1 MTEVPPVS
9 RASQASAA
17 AILNAEPTRR
27 VGKRW
32 IALIALANLGLYLG
46 YFGPITVLLPNQV
59 QAIAGPAHKVAVLGW
74 VTGIGA
80 AVAMISNPVA
90 GALSDRTTSRFGRR
104 HPWTVCGAL
113 AGAAALVLLAGQS
126 TIAGVIIAWCL
137 AQAGLNAM
145 QASVTAGV
153 PDHVPVAQ
161 RGLVSGW
168 IGLPQ
173 TVGVVLAVVLVT
185 VVVTGNAGYVLIAAV
200 VLACAL
206 PFALTTPD
214 PPLPRSA
221 RPPFAWRAFAR
232 SFWLSPRRHPD
243 FAWAWLT
250 RFAVNLGN
258 AMALLYLL
266 YFLRDK
272 IHYSRLFPGQKAED
286 GLLVL
291 ILIYTVAVVLTAVT
305 GGVVS
310 DRTGRRKLPVTV
322 AGLVMA
328 VPAVMLALWPS
339 WPVAI
344 ASAAIMGLGFGVY
357 LSVDQALVTQV
368 LPSAAA
374 RAKDLGII
382 NIANSGPQVL
392 APAIAAPLV
401 SQLGGYPTLFLSVAV
416 ITVLGSAFVWKIRS
430 VP

>member
-1 MTEVPPVS
+1 MTEVPT
-9 RASQASAA
+9 ASSADV
-17 AILNAEPTRR
+17 LTAEPVRR

-59 QAIAGPAHKVAVLGW
+59 QAIAGPAHKVAVLGL

-113 AGAAALVLLAGQS
+113 AGAAALVLLAGQHA
-126 TIAGVIIAWCL
+126 IAGVIIAWCL

-214 PPLPRSA
+214 PPLLGSA

-232 SFWLSPRRHPD
+232 SFWLSPRRYPD

-305 GGVVS
+305 GGVIS

-344 ASAAIMGLGFGVY
+344 VSAAIMGLGFGVY